1 MKDVKNFFKSL
12 KSMWDNPKLKGVT
25 QLIFWVIFFA
35 IVAIMFR
42 SGKSSDTTNKTNI
55 DSNTNISNKAIK
67 EDSSVVSY
75 EYEYI
80 YTEND
85 NVINISGTHYDN
97 KEKFTLNGVSYYSIS
112 DNYYN
117 ALTNV
122 EVNIDYAIDE
132 WSYNNIKN
140 ITDNNPYSNLTKFKA
155 GIEKYEYN
163 ISKEIYNKYYN
174 RTYPNDIIITINKT
188 DSNIIE
194 ATINYGFGSVSIKYT
209 NINEIENLDIKGIG
223 S

>member
-12 KSMWDNPKLKGVT
+12 KSFWDNPKLKGVT
-25 QLIFWVIFFA
+25 QLIFWIVFFA

-112 DNYYN
+112 DKYYN

-174 RTYPNDIIITINKT
+174 RTYPNDIIITINKSE
-188 DSNIIE
+188 SNIVE

-209 NINEIENLDIKGIG
+209 NINEIENLDINR
-223 S
+223 

>member
-1 MKDVKNFFKSL
+1 M
-12 KSMWDNPKLKGVT
+12 
-25 QLIFWVIFFA
+25 
-35 IVAIMFR
+35 
-42 SGKSSDTTNKTNI
+42 DTMEVLN
-55 DSNTNISNKAIK
+55 DGPC
-67 EDSSVVSY
+67 
-75 EYEYI
+75 YI

-112 DNYYN
+112 DKYYN